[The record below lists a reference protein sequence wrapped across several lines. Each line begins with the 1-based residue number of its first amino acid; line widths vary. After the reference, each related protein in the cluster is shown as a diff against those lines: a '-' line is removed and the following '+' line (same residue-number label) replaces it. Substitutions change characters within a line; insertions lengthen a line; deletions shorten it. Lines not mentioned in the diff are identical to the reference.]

1 MPLSRGEQGWIPWWR
16 EARETMEGP
25 GPVVRSVVGDHP
37 HEAGR
42 AVGGEEGPAAAEETD
57 RGRGSLVIEGLGV
70 GQAVMSDS
78 LGQCGEGEG
87 SLGC

>member
-1 MPLSRGEQGWIPWWR
+1 M
-16 EARETMEGP
+16 
-25 GPVVRSVVGDHP
+25 
-37 HEAGR
+37 
-42 AVGGEEGPAAAEETD
+42 GGEEGPGAAEEAD